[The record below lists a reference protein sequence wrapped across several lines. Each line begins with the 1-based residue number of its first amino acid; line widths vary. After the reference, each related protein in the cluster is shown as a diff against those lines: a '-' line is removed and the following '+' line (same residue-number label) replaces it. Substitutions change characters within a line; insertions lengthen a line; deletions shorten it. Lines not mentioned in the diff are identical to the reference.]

1 MKKIIFYSIALL
13 SVVVFSCKQES
24 NNLNV
29 QIQLSNINP
38 SQHVYLDLIELDA
51 NPTTMDSTRI
61 ETDTKSVNLK
71 GGALNQEALYRIR
84 FEKDEFYFI
93 LVGDQPNIKLELDGK
108 NPGSYTTNSKG
119 SSAFKN
125 LLTSFNARLQEMA
138 QLKSQIEMKG
148 TIMDSSR
155 VLMEESFRKKSAETG
170 AYLLS
175 FADSTSTPAL
185 AVYALGISK
194 NLVSAEQMS
203 PVLKNIAKR
212 FPDLQKIKK
221 IAEAFQSEMSSP
233 EKEGGLVGKQAPDF
247 TLPTP
252 EGKTLSLSS
261 LKGQY
266 VLVDF
271 WASWCK
277 PCRMEN
283 PNVVAAFQQFK
294 DRNFTI
300 LGVSLDKTKDDWI
313 RAIADDQLYWS
324 HVSDLKFWDSEV
336 VPLYGIEGIPFNVLL
351 DPDGKV
357 IATDLR
363 GPALELKL
371 QEILK

>member
-1 MKKIIFYSIALL
+1 MKKILFYSIAMLTL
-13 SVVVFSCKQES
+13 VVFSCKQES
-24 NNLNV
+24 NNISV

-38 SQHVYLDLIELDA
+38 SQYVYLDLIELDA

-61 ETDTKSVNLK
+61 DTDAKSVNLK

-84 FEKDEFYFI
+84 FEKDEFYII
-93 LVGDQPNIKLELDGK
+93 LVGDQQNIKLELDGK
-108 NPGSYTTNSKG
+108 NPGSYSTNSKG
-119 SSAFKN
+119 SNTFKN
-125 LLTSFNARLQEMA
+125 LLSAFNTRLQEMG

-148 TIMDSSR
+148 SVMDSSR

-170 AYLLS
+170 TYLLS
-175 FADSTSTPAL
+175 FADSTSAPAL
-185 AVYALGISK
+185 AIYALGISK

-203 PVLKNIAKR
+203 PVLKNITKR

-221 IAEAFQSEMSSP
+221 IAEAFQNEIASP
-233 EKEGGLVGKQAPDF
+233 AEGGLVGKQAPDF
-247 TLPTP
+247 TLSTP
-252 EGKTLSLSS
+252 DGKSLSLSS
-261 LKGQY
+261 MKGKY

-294 DRNFTI
+294 DQNFTI
-300 LGVSLDKTKDDWI
+300 LGVSLDKSKEDWI
-313 RAIADDQLYWS
+313 KAIADDQLYWS
-324 HVSDLKFWDSEV
+324 HVSDLRFWDSEV

-351 DPDGKV
+351 DPEGKV

-363 GPALELKL
+363 GPALEQKL

>member
-1 MKKIIFYSIALL
+1 MKKVIFYSLLIL
-13 SVVVFSCKQES
+13 SVGMFSCKQES

-29 QIQLSNINP
+29 NIQFSNIN
-38 SQHVYLDLIELDA
+38 QLQYVYLDLIELDA
-51 NPTTMDSTRI
+51 NPSTMDSSKI
-61 ETDTKSVNLK
+61 VADTKNVNLK
-71 GGALNQEALYRIR
+71 GGSLDEEALYRIR

-93 LVGDQPNIKLELDGK
+93 LVGDQQNIELVFDGK
-108 NPGSYTTNSKG
+108 NPGNYTTNSKG
-119 SSAFKN
+119 SNAFKN
-125 LLTSFNARLQEMA
+125 LLTAFNGRLQEMA
-138 QLKSQIEMKG
+138 ELKSQIEMKG
-148 TIMDSSR
+148 TVMDSSR

-170 AYLLS
+170 AYLLA
-175 FADSTSTPAL
+175 FADSTTTPAL
-185 AVYALGISK
+185 AIYALGISK

-221 IAEAFQSEMSSP
+221 IAEAFHNEMASP
-233 EKEGGLVGKQAPDF
+233 AQGGLVGKQAPDF

-252 EGKTLSLSS
+252 DGQSLALSS
-261 LKGQY
+261 LKGKY

-283 PNVVAAFQQFK
+283 PNVVAAFQRFK
-294 DRNFTI
+294 GKNFTI
-300 LGVSLDKTKDDWI
+300 LGVSLDKTKEDWI
-313 RAIADDQLYWS
+313 KAIADDQLYWS

-351 DPDGKV
+351 NPEGKV

-363 GPALELKL
+363 GPDLEQKLKEVL
-371 QEILK
+371 Q

>member
-1 MKKIIFYSIALL
+1 MKKIIFYFIAMLTL
-13 SVVVFSCKQES
+13 VVFSCKQES
-24 NNLNV
+24 NNLSV

-38 SQHVYLDLIELDA
+38 SQYVYLDLIELDA

-61 ETDTKSVNLK
+61 DTDAKSVNLK

-84 FEKDEFYFI
+84 FEKDEFYII
-93 LVGDQPNIKLELDGK
+93 LVGDQQNIKLELDGK
-108 NPGSYTTNSKG
+108 NPGSYSTNSKG
-119 SSAFKN
+119 SNTFKN
-125 LLTSFNARLQEMA
+125 LLSAFNTRLQEMG

-148 TIMDSSR
+148 SVMDSSR

-170 AYLLS
+170 TYLLS
-175 FADSTSTPAL
+175 FADSTSAPAL
-185 AVYALGISK
+185 AIYALGISK

-203 PVLKNIAKR
+203 PVLKNITKR

-221 IAEAFQSEMSSP
+221 IAEAFQNEIASP
-233 EKEGGLVGKQAPDF
+233 AEGGLVGKQAPDF
-247 TLPTP
+247 TLSTP
-252 EGKTLSLSS
+252 DGKSLSLSS
-261 LKGQY
+261 MRGKY

-283 PNVVAAFQQFK
+283 PNVVTAFQQFK
-294 DRNFTI
+294 DQNFTI
-300 LGVSLDKTKDDWI
+300 LGVSLDKSKEDWI
-313 RAIADDQLYWS
+313 KAIADDQLYWS

-351 DPDGKV
+351 DPGGKV

-363 GPALELKL
+363 GPALEQKL

>member
-13 SVVVFSCKQES
+13 SIVVFSCKQES
-24 NNLNV
+24 NNLSV

-38 SQHVYLDLIELDA
+38 SQYVYLDLIELDA

-61 ETDTKSVNLK
+61 DADAKSVNLK

-84 FEKDEFYFI
+84 FEKDEFYII
-93 LVGDQPNIKLELDGK
+93 LVGDQQNIKLELDGK
-108 NPGSYTTNSKG
+108 NPGSYSTNSKG
-119 SSAFKN
+119 SNTFKN
-125 LLTSFNARLQEMA
+125 LLSAFNTRLQEMG

-148 TIMDSSR
+148 SVMDSSR
-155 VLMEESFRKKSAETG
+155 VLMEESFRKKSSETG
-170 AYLLS
+170 TYLLS
-175 FADSTSTPAL
+175 FADSTSAPAL
-185 AVYALGISK
+185 AIYALGISK

-203 PVLKNIAKR
+203 PVLKNITKR

-221 IAEAFQSEMSSP
+221 IAEAFQNEIASP
-233 EKEGGLVGKQAPDF
+233 AEGGLVGKQAPDF
-247 TLPTP
+247 TLSTP
-252 EGKTLSLSS
+252 DGKSLSLSS
-261 LKGQY
+261 MKGKY

-294 DRNFTI
+294 DQNFTI
-300 LGVSLDKTKDDWI
+300 LGVSLDKSKEDWI
-313 RAIADDQLYWS
+313 KAIADDQLYWS

-351 DPDGKV
+351 DPEGKV

-363 GPALELKL
+363 GPALEQKL

>member
-1 MKKIIFYSIALL
+1 MKKIIFYFIAMLTL
-13 SVVVFSCKQES
+13 VVFSCKQES
-24 NNLNV
+24 NNLSV

-38 SQHVYLDLIELDA
+38 SQYVYLDLIELDA

-61 ETDTKSVNLK
+61 DTDAKSVNLK

-84 FEKDEFYFI
+84 FEKDEFYII
-93 LVGDQPNIKLELDGK
+93 LVGDQQNIKLELDGK
-108 NPGSYTTNSKG
+108 NPGSYSTNSKG
-119 SSAFKN
+119 SNTFKN
-125 LLTSFNARLQEMA
+125 LLSAFNTRLQEMG

-148 TIMDSSR
+148 SVMDSSR

-170 AYLLS
+170 TYLLS
-175 FADSTSTPAL
+175 FADSTSAPAL
-185 AVYALGISK
+185 AIYALGISK

-203 PVLKNIAKR
+203 PVLKNITKR

-221 IAEAFQSEMSSP
+221 IAEAFQNEIASP
-233 EKEGGLVGKQAPDF
+233 AEGGLVGKQAPDF
-247 TLPTP
+247 TLSTP
-252 EGKTLSLSS
+252 DGKSLSLSS
-261 LKGQY
+261 MRGKY

-283 PNVVAAFQQFK
+283 PNVVTAFQQFK
-294 DRNFTI
+294 DQNFTI
-300 LGVSLDKTKDDWI
+300 LGVSLDKSKEDWI
-313 RAIADDQLYWS
+313 KAIADDQLYWS

-351 DPDGKV
+351 DPEGKV

-363 GPALELKL
+363 GPALEQKL

>member
-1 MKKIIFYSIALL
+1 MKKVIFYSLLIL
-13 SVVVFSCKQES
+13 SVGMFSCKQES

-29 QIQLSNINP
+29 NIQFSNIN
-38 SQHVYLDLIELDA
+38 QLQYVYLDLIELDA
-51 NPTTMDSTRI
+51 NPSTMDSSKI
-61 ETDTKSVNLK
+61 VADTKNVNLK
-71 GGALNQEALYRIR
+71 GGSLDEEALYRIR

-93 LVGDQPNIKLELDGK
+93 LVGDQQNIELVFDGK
-108 NPGSYTTNSKG
+108 SPGNYRTNSKG
-119 SSAFKN
+119 SNAFKN
-125 LLTSFNARLQEMA
+125 LLTAFNGRLQEMA
-138 QLKSQIEMKG
+138 ELKSQIEMKG
-148 TIMDSSR
+148 TVMDSSR

-170 AYLLS
+170 AYLLA
-175 FADSTSTPAL
+175 FADSTTTPAL
-185 AVYALGISK
+185 AIYALGISK

-221 IAEAFQSEMSSP
+221 IAEAFHNEMASP
-233 EKEGGLVGKQAPDF
+233 AQGGLVGKQAPDF

-252 EGKTLSLSS
+252 DGQSLALSS
-261 LKGQY
+261 LKGKY

-283 PNVVAAFQQFK
+283 PNVVAAFQRFK
-294 DRNFTI
+294 GKNFTI
-300 LGVSLDKTKDDWI
+300 LGVSLDKTKEDWI
-313 RAIADDQLYWS
+313 KAIADDQLYWS

-351 DPDGKV
+351 NPEGKV

-363 GPALELKL
+363 GPDLEQKLKEVL
-371 QEILK
+371 Q

>member
-1 MKKIIFYSIALL
+1 MKKIIFYSIAMLTL
-13 SVVVFSCKQES
+13 VVFSCKQES
-24 NNLNV
+24 NNLSV

-38 SQHVYLDLIELDA
+38 SQYVYLDLIELDA

-61 ETDTKSVNLK
+61 DTDAKSANLK

-84 FEKDEFYFI
+84 FEKDEFYI
-93 LVGDQPNIKLELDGK
+93 VLVGDQQNIKLELNGK
-108 NPGSYTTNSKG
+108 NPGSYSTNSKG
-119 SSAFKN
+119 SNTLKN
-125 LLTSFNARLQEMA
+125 LLSAFNTRLQEMG

-148 TIMDSSR
+148 SVMDSSR
-155 VLMEESFRKKSAETG
+155 VLMEESFRKKSAEIGT
-170 AYLLS
+170 YLLS
-175 FADSTSTPAL
+175 FADSTSAPAL
-185 AVYALGISK
+185 AIYALGISK

-203 PVLKNIAKR
+203 PVLKNITKR

-221 IAEAFQSEMSSP
+221 IAEAFQNEIASP
-233 EKEGGLVGKQAPDF
+233 AEGGLVGKQAPDF
-247 TLPTP
+247 TLSTP
-252 EGKTLSLSS
+252 DGKSLSLSS
-261 LKGQY
+261 MKGKY

-294 DRNFTI
+294 DQNFTI
-300 LGVSLDKTKDDWI
+300 LGVSLDKSKEDWI
-313 RAIADDQLYWS
+313 KAIAVDQLYWS

-351 DPDGKV
+351 DPEGKV

-363 GPALELKL
+363 GPALEQKL

>member
-1 MKKIIFYSIALL
+1 MKKIIFYFIAMLTL
-13 SVVVFSCKQES
+13 VVFSCKQES
-24 NNLNV
+24 NNLSV

-38 SQHVYLDLIELDA
+38 SQYVYLDLIELDA

-61 ETDTKSVNLK
+61 DTDAKSVNLK
-71 GGALNQEALYRIR
+71 GGVLNQEALYRIR
-84 FEKDEFYFI
+84 FEKDEFYII
-93 LVGDQPNIKLELDGK
+93 LVGDQQNIKLELDGK
-108 NPGSYTTNSKG
+108 NPGSYSTNSKG
-119 SSAFKN
+119 SNTFKN
-125 LLTSFNARLQEMA
+125 LLSAFNTRLQEMG

-148 TIMDSSR
+148 SVMDSSR

-170 AYLLS
+170 TYLLS
-175 FADSTSTPAL
+175 FADSTSAPAL
-185 AVYALGISK
+185 AIYALGISK

-203 PVLKNIAKR
+203 PVLKNITKR

-221 IAEAFQSEMSSP
+221 IAEAFQNEIASP
-233 EKEGGLVGKQAPDF
+233 AEGGLVGKQAPDF
-247 TLPTP
+247 TLSTP
-252 EGKTLSLSS
+252 DGKSLSLSS
-261 LKGQY
+261 MRGKY

-283 PNVVAAFQQFK
+283 PNVVTAFQQFK
-294 DRNFTI
+294 DQNFTI
-300 LGVSLDKTKDDWI
+300 LGVSLDKSKEDWI
-313 RAIADDQLYWS
+313 KAIADDQLYWS

-351 DPDGKV
+351 DPEGKV

-363 GPALELKL
+363 GPALEQKL

>member
-1 MKKIIFYSIALL
+1 MKKIVFYSIAMLTL
-13 SVVVFSCKQES
+13 VVFSCKQES
-24 NNLNV
+24 NNISV

-38 SQHVYLDLIELDA
+38 SQYVYLDLIELDA

-61 ETDTKSVNLK
+61 DTDAKSVNLK

-84 FEKDEFYFI
+84 FEKDEFYII
-93 LVGDQPNIKLELDGK
+93 LVGDQQNIKLELDGK
-108 NPGSYTTNSKG
+108 NPGSYSTNSKG
-119 SSAFKN
+119 SNTFKN
-125 LLTSFNARLQEMA
+125 LLSAFNTRLQEMG

-148 TIMDSSR
+148 SVMDSSR

-170 AYLLS
+170 TYLLS
-175 FADSTSTPAL
+175 FADSTSAPAL
-185 AVYALGISK
+185 AIYALGISK

-203 PVLKNIAKR
+203 PVLKNITKR

-221 IAEAFQSEMSSP
+221 IAEAFQNEIASP
-233 EKEGGLVGKQAPDF
+233 AEGGLVGKQAPDF
-247 TLPTP
+247 TLSTP
-252 EGKTLSLSS
+252 DGKSLSLSS
-261 LKGQY
+261 MKGKY

-294 DRNFTI
+294 DQNFTI
-300 LGVSLDKTKDDWI
+300 LGVSLDKSKEDWI
-313 RAIADDQLYWS
+313 KAIADDQLYWS
-324 HVSDLKFWDSEV
+324 HVSDLRFWDSEV

-351 DPDGKV
+351 DPEGKV

-363 GPALELKL
+363 GPALEQKL

>member
-1 MKKIIFYSIALL
+1 MKKIIFYFIAMLTL
-13 SVVVFSCKQES
+13 VVFSCKQES
-24 NNLNV
+24 NNLSV

-38 SQHVYLDLIELDA
+38 SQYVYLDLIELDA

-61 ETDTKSVNLK
+61 DTDAKSVNLK

-84 FEKDEFYFI
+84 FEKDEFYII
-93 LVGDQPNIKLELDGK
+93 LVGDQQNIKLELDGK
-108 NPGSYTTNSKG
+108 NPGSYSTNSKG
-119 SSAFKN
+119 SNTFKHLLSAFN
-125 LLTSFNARLQEMA
+125 TRLQEMG

-148 TIMDSSR
+148 DVMDSSR
-155 VLMEESFRKKSAETG
+155 VFMEESFRKKSAETG
-170 AYLLS
+170 AYLLA
-175 FADSTSTPAL
+175 FADSTTAPAL

-221 IAEAFQSEMSSP
+221 IAEAFQNEIASP
-233 EKEGGLVGKQAPDF
+233 AEGGLVGKQAPDF
-247 TLPTP
+247 TLSTP
-252 EGKTLSLSS
+252 DGKSLSLSS
-261 LKGQY
+261 MKGKY

-277 PCRMEN
+277 PCRIEN

-294 DRNFTI
+294 DQNFTI
-300 LGVSLDKTKDDWI
+300 LGVSLDKSKEDWI
-313 RAIADDQLYWS
+313 KAIADDQLYWS

-363 GPALELKL
+363 GPALEQKL

>member
-1 MKKIIFYSIALL
+1 MKKIIFYFIAMLTL
-13 SVVVFSCKQES
+13 VVFSCKQES
-24 NNLNV
+24 NNLSV

-38 SQHVYLDLIELDA
+38 SQYVYLDLIELDA

-61 ETDTKSVNLK
+61 DTDAKSVNLK

-84 FEKDEFYFI
+84 FEKDEFYII
-93 LVGDQPNIKLELDGK
+93 LVGDQQNIKLELDGK
-108 NPGSYTTNSKG
+108 NPGSYSTNSKG
-119 SSAFKN
+119 SNTFKN
-125 LLTSFNARLQEMA
+125 LLSAFNTRLQEMG

-148 TIMDSSR
+148 SVMDSSR

-170 AYLLS
+170 TYLLS
-175 FADSTSTPAL
+175 FADSTSAPAL
-185 AVYALGISK
+185 AIYALGISK

-203 PVLKNIAKR
+203 PVLKNITKR

-221 IAEAFQSEMSSP
+221 IAEAFQNEIASP
-233 EKEGGLVGKQAPDF
+233 AEGGLVGKQAPDF
-247 TLPTP
+247 TLSTP
-252 EGKTLSLSS
+252 DGKSLSLSS
-261 LKGQY
+261 MRGKY

-294 DRNFTI
+294 DQNFTI
-300 LGVSLDKTKDDWI
+300 LGVSLDKSKEDWI
-313 RAIADDQLYWS
+313 KAIADDQLYWS

-351 DPDGKV
+351 DPGGKV

-363 GPALELKL
+363 GSALERKL

>member
-13 SVVVFSCKQES
+13 SIVVFSCKQES
-24 NNLNV
+24 NNLSV

-38 SQHVYLDLIELDA
+38 SQYVYLDLIELDA

-61 ETDTKSVNLK
+61 DADAKSVNLK

-84 FEKDEFYFI
+84 FEKDEFYII
-93 LVGDQPNIKLELDGK
+93 LVGDQQNIKLELDGK
-108 NPGSYTTNSKG
+108 NPGSYSTNSKG
-119 SSAFKN
+119 SNTFKN
-125 LLTSFNARLQEMA
+125 LLSAFNTRLQEMG

-148 TIMDSSR
+148 SVMDSSR

-170 AYLLS
+170 TYLLS
-175 FADSTSTPAL
+175 FADSTSAPAL
-185 AVYALGISK
+185 AIYALGISK

-203 PVLKNIAKR
+203 PVLKNITKR

-221 IAEAFQSEMSSP
+221 IAEAFQNEIASP
-233 EKEGGLVGKQAPDF
+233 AEGGLVGKQAPDF
-247 TLPTP
+247 TLSTP
-252 EGKTLSLSS
+252 DGKSLSLSS
-261 LKGQY
+261 MKGKY

-294 DRNFTI
+294 DQNFTI
-300 LGVSLDKTKDDWI
+300 LGVSLDKSKEDWI
-313 RAIADDQLYWS
+313 KAIADDQLYWS

-351 DPDGKV
+351 DPEGKV

-363 GPALELKL
+363 GPALEQKL

>member
-1 MKKIIFYSIALL
+1 MKKVIFYSLLVL
-13 SVVVFSCKQES
+13 SVGMFSCKQES

-29 QIQLSNINP
+29 NIQISNIN
-38 SQHVYLDLIELDA
+38 QLQYVYLDLIELDA
-51 NPTTMDSTRI
+51 NPSTMDSSKI
-61 ETDTKSVNLK
+61 VADTKNVNLK
-71 GGALNQEALYRIR
+71 GGSLNEEALYRIR

-93 LVGDQPNIKLELDGK
+93 LVGDQQNIELVFDGK
-108 NPGSYTTNSKG
+108 NPGNYTTNSKG
-119 SSAFKN
+119 SNAFKN
-125 LLTSFNARLQEMA
+125 LLTAFNGRLQEMA

-148 TIMDSSR
+148 TVMDSAR
-155 VLMEESFRKKSAETG
+155 VQLENVFRNTSAETG
-170 AYLLS
+170 SYLLK
-175 FADSTSTPAL
+175 FADTTTAPAL
-185 AVYALGISK
+185 AIYALGISK

-221 IAEAFQSEMSSP
+221 IAEAFQNEMASP
-233 EKEGGLVGKQAPDF
+233 AQGGLVGKQAPDF

-252 EGKTLSLSS
+252 DGQSLALSS
-261 LKGQY
+261 LKGKY

-294 DRNFTI
+294 GKNFTI
-300 LGVSLDKTKDDWI
+300 LGVSLDKTKEDWI
-313 RAIADDQLYWS
+313 KAIADDQLYWS

-351 DPDGKV
+351 NPEGKV

-363 GPALELKL
+363 GPDLEQKLKEVL
-371 QEILK
+371 Q

>member
-1 MKKIIFYSIALL
+1 MKKIIFYSIAMLTL
-13 SVVVFSCKQES
+13 VVFSCKQES

-38 SQHVYLDLIELDA
+38 SQYIYLDLIELDA
-51 NPTTMDSTRI
+51 NPSTMDSSQLGA
-61 ETDTKSVNLK
+61 DTKSVNLK
-71 GGALNQEALYRIR
+71 GGALNQEVLYRIR
-84 FEKDEFYFI
+84 FENDEFYII
-93 LVGDQPNIKLELDGK
+93 LVGDQQNIKLELDGE
-108 NPGSYTTNSKG
+108 NPGSYSTNSIG
-119 SSAFKN
+119 SNTFKN
-125 LLTSFNARLQEMA
+125 LLLAFNKRLQEMG

-148 TIMDSSR
+148 SVMDSSR
-155 VLMEESFRKKSAETG
+155 VFMEESFRKKSAETG
-170 AYLLS
+170 TYLLS
-175 FADSTSTPAL
+175 FADSTSAPAL
-185 AVYALGISK
+185 AIYALGISK

-203 PVLKNIAKR
+203 PVLKNITKR

-221 IAEAFQSEMSSP
+221 IAEAFQNEIASP
-233 EKEGGLVGKQAPDF
+233 AEGGLVGKQAPDF
-247 TLPTP
+247 TLSTP
-252 EGKTLSLSS
+252 DGKSLSLSS
-261 LKGQY
+261 LRGKY

-283 PNVVAAFQQFK
+283 PNVVSAFQQFK

-336 VPLYGIEGIPFNVLL
+336 VPLYSIEGIPFNVLL
-351 DPDGKV
+351 DPKGKV

-363 GPALELKL
+363 GPALERKLHELLK
-371 QEILK
+371 

>member
-1 MKKIIFYSIALL
+1 MKKVIFYSLLIL
-13 SVVVFSCKQES
+13 SVGMFSCKQES

-29 QIQLSNINP
+29 NIQFSNIN
-38 SQHVYLDLIELDA
+38 QLQYVYLDLIELDA
-51 NPTTMDSTRI
+51 NPSTMDSSKI
-61 ETDTKSVNLK
+61 VADTKNVNLK
-71 GGALNQEALYRIR
+71 GGSLDEEALYRIR

-93 LVGDQPNIKLELDGK
+93 LVGDQQNIELVFDGK
-108 NPGSYTTNSKG
+108 TPGNYTTNSKG
-119 SSAFKN
+119 SNAFKN
-125 LLTSFNARLQEMA
+125 LLTAFNGRLQEMA

-170 AYLLS
+170 AYLLA
-175 FADSTSTPAL
+175 FADSTTTPAL
-185 AVYALGISK
+185 AIYALGISK

-203 PVLKNIAKR
+203 PVLKNIPKR

-221 IAEAFQSEMSSP
+221 IAEAFHNEMASP
-233 EKEGGLVGKQAPDF
+233 AQGGLVGKQAPDF

-252 EGKTLSLSS
+252 DGQSLALSS
-261 LKGQY
+261 LKGKY

-283 PNVVAAFQQFK
+283 PNVVAAFQRFK
-294 DRNFTI
+294 GKNFTI
-300 LGVSLDKTKDDWI
+300 LGVSLDKTKEDWI
-313 RAIADDQLYWS
+313 KAIADDQLYWS

-351 DPDGKV
+351 NPEGKV

-363 GPALELKL
+363 GPDLEQKLKEVL
-371 QEILK
+371 Q

>member
-13 SVVVFSCKQES
+13 SIVVFSCKQES
-24 NNLNV
+24 NNLSV

-38 SQHVYLDLIELDA
+38 SQYVYLDLIELDA

-61 ETDTKSVNLK
+61 DADAKSVNLK

-84 FEKDEFYFI
+84 FEKDEFYII
-93 LVGDQPNIKLELDGK
+93 LVGDQQNIKLELDGK
-108 NPGSYTTNSKG
+108 NPGSYSTNSKG
-119 SSAFKN
+119 SNTFKN
-125 LLTSFNARLQEMA
+125 LLSAFNTRLQEMG

-148 TIMDSSR
+148 SVMDSSR
-155 VLMEESFRKKSAETG
+155 VLLEESFRKKSAETG
-170 AYLLS
+170 TYLLS
-175 FADSTSTPAL
+175 FADSTSAPAL
-185 AVYALGISK
+185 AIYALGISK

-203 PVLKNIAKR
+203 PVLKNITKR

-221 IAEAFQSEMSSP
+221 IAEAFQNEIASP
-233 EKEGGLVGKQAPDF
+233 AEGGLVGKQAPDF
-247 TLPTP
+247 TLSTP
-252 EGKTLSLSS
+252 DGKSLSLSS
-261 LKGQY
+261 MKGKY

-283 PNVVAAFQQFK
+283 PNVVAAFKQFK
-294 DRNFTI
+294 DQNFTI
-300 LGVSLDKTKDDWI
+300 LGVSLDKSKEDWI
-313 RAIADDQLYWS
+313 KAIADDQLYWS

-351 DPDGKV
+351 DPEGKV

-363 GPALELKL
+363 GPALEQKL

>member
-1 MKKIIFYSIALL
+1 MKKIIFYSIAMLTL
-13 SVVVFSCKQES
+13 VVFSCKQES

-29 QIQLSNINP
+29 QIQLSNINS
-38 SQHVYLDLIELDA
+38 SQYVYLDLIELDA

-61 ETDTKSVNLK
+61 DTDAKSVNLK

-84 FEKDEFYFI
+84 FEKDEFYII
-93 LVGDQPNIKLELDGK
+93 LVGDQQNIKLELDGK
-108 NPGSYTTNSKG
+108 NPGSYSTNSKG
-119 SSAFKN
+119 SNTFKN
-125 LLTSFNARLQEMA
+125 LLSAFNTRLQEMG

-148 TIMDSSR
+148 SVMDSSR

-170 AYLLS
+170 TYLLS
-175 FADSTSTPAL
+175 FADSTSAPAL
-185 AVYALGISK
+185 AIYALGISK

-203 PVLKNIAKR
+203 PVLKNITKR

-221 IAEAFQSEMSSP
+221 IAEAFQNEIASP
-233 EKEGGLVGKQAPDF
+233 AEGGLVGKQAPDF
-247 TLPTP
+247 TLSTP
-252 EGKTLSLSS
+252 DGKSLSLSS
-261 LKGQY
+261 MKGKY

-294 DRNFTI
+294 DQNFTI
-300 LGVSLDKTKDDWI
+300 LGVSLDKSKEDWI
-313 RAIADDQLYWS
+313 KAIADDQLYWS

-351 DPDGKV
+351 DPGGKV

-363 GPALELKL
+363 GSALERKL

>member
-13 SVVVFSCKQES
+13 SIVVFSCKQES
-24 NNLNV
+24 NNLSV

-38 SQHVYLDLIELDA
+38 SQYVYLDLIELDA

-61 ETDTKSVNLK
+61 DADAKSVNLK

-84 FEKDEFYFI
+84 FEKDEFYII
-93 LVGDQPNIKLELDGK
+93 LVGDKQNIKLELDGK
-108 NPGSYTTNSKG
+108 NPGSYSTNSKG
-119 SSAFKN
+119 SNTFKN
-125 LLTSFNARLQEMA
+125 LLSAFNTRLQEMG

-148 TIMDSSR
+148 SVMDSSR

-170 AYLLS
+170 TYLLS
-175 FADSTSTPAL
+175 FADSTSAPAL
-185 AVYALGISK
+185 AIYALGISK

-203 PVLKNIAKR
+203 PVLKNITKR

-221 IAEAFQSEMSSP
+221 IAEAFQKEIASP
-233 EKEGGLVGKQAPDF
+233 AEGGLVGKQAPDF
-247 TLPTP
+247 TLSTP
-252 EGKTLSLSS
+252 EGKSLSLSS
-261 LKGQY
+261 MKGKY

-294 DRNFTI
+294 DQNFTI
-300 LGVSLDKTKDDWI
+300 LGVSLDKSKEDWI
-313 RAIADDQLYWS
+313 KAIADDQLYWS

-351 DPDGKV
+351 DPEGKV

-363 GPALELKL
+363 GPALEQKL

>member
-1 MKKIIFYSIALL
+1 MKKNIFYSIAMLTL
-13 SVVVFSCKQES
+13 VVFSCKQES
-24 NNLNV
+24 NNLSV

-38 SQHVYLDLIELDA
+38 SQYVYLDLIELDA

-61 ETDTKSVNLK
+61 DADAKSVNLK

-84 FEKDEFYFI
+84 FEKDEFYII
-93 LVGDQPNIKLELDGK
+93 LVGDQQNIKLELDGK
-108 NPGSYTTNSKG
+108 NPGSYSTNSKG
-119 SSAFKN
+119 SNTFKN
-125 LLTSFNARLQEMA
+125 LLSAFNTRLQEMG

-148 TIMDSSR
+148 SVMDSSR

-170 AYLLS
+170 TYLLS
-175 FADSTSTPAL
+175 FADSTSAPAL
-185 AVYALGISK
+185 AIYALGISK

-203 PVLKNIAKR
+203 PVLKNITKR

-221 IAEAFQSEMSSP
+221 IAEAFQNEIASP
-233 EKEGGLVGKQAPDF
+233 AEGGLVGKQAPDF
-247 TLPTP
+247 TLSTP
-252 EGKTLSLSS
+252 DGKSLSLSS
-261 LKGQY
+261 MKGKY

-294 DRNFTI
+294 DQNFTI
-300 LGVSLDKTKDDWI
+300 LGVSLDKSKEDWI
-313 RAIADDQLYWS
+313 KAIADDQLYWS
-324 HVSDLKFWDSEV
+324 HVSDLRFWDSEV

-351 DPDGKV
+351 DPEGKV

-363 GPALELKL
+363 GPALEQKL

>member
-1 MKKIIFYSIALL
+1 MKKIIFYFIAMLTL
-13 SVVVFSCKQES
+13 VVFSCKQES

-29 QIQLSNINP
+29 QIQLSNINS
-38 SQHVYLDLIELDA
+38 SQYVYLDLIELDA

-61 ETDTKSVNLK
+61 DTDAKSVNLK

-84 FEKDEFYFI
+84 FEKDEFYII
-93 LVGDQPNIKLELDGK
+93 LVGDQQNIKLELDGK
-108 NPGSYTTNSKG
+108 NPGSYSTNSKG
-119 SSAFKN
+119 SNTFKN
-125 LLTSFNARLQEMA
+125 LLSAFNTRLQEMG

-148 TIMDSSR
+148 SVMDSSR

-170 AYLLS
+170 TYLLS
-175 FADSTSTPAL
+175 FADSTSAPAL
-185 AVYALGISK
+185 AIYALGISK

-203 PVLKNIAKR
+203 PVLKNITKR

-221 IAEAFQSEMSSP
+221 IAEAFQNEIASP
-233 EKEGGLVGKQAPDF
+233 AEGGLVGKQAPDF
-247 TLPTP
+247 TLSTP
-252 EGKTLSLSS
+252 DGKSLSLSS
-261 LKGQY
+261 MKGKY

-294 DRNFTI
+294 DQNFTI
-300 LGVSLDKTKDDWI
+300 LGVSLDKSKEDWI
-313 RAIADDQLYWS
+313 KAIADDQLYWS

-351 DPDGKV
+351 DPGGKV

-363 GPALELKL
+363 GSALERKL

>member
-1 MKKIIFYSIALL
+1 MKKIIFYSIAMLTL
-13 SVVVFSCKQES
+13 VVFSCKQES

-38 SQHVYLDLIELDA
+38 SQYVYLDLIELDA

-61 ETDTKSVNLK
+61 DTDAKSVNLK

-84 FEKDEFYFI
+84 FEKDEFYII
-93 LVGDQPNIKLELDGK
+93 LVGDQQNIKLELDGK
-108 NPGSYTTNSKG
+108 NPGSYSTNSKG
-119 SSAFKN
+119 SNTFKN
-125 LLTSFNARLQEMA
+125 LLSAFNTRLQEMG

-148 TIMDSSR
+148 SVMDSSR

-170 AYLLS
+170 TYLLS
-175 FADSTSTPAL
+175 FADSTSAPAL
-185 AVYALGISK
+185 AIYALGISK

-203 PVLKNIAKR
+203 PVLKNITKR

-221 IAEAFQSEMSSP
+221 IAEAFQNEIASP
-233 EKEGGLVGKQAPDF
+233 AEGGLVGKQAPDF
-247 TLPTP
+247 TLSTP
-252 EGKTLSLSS
+252 DGKSLSLSS
-261 LKGQY
+261 MKGKY

-294 DRNFTI
+294 DQNFTI
-300 LGVSLDKTKDDWI
+300 LGVSLDKSKEDWI
-313 RAIADDQLYWS
+313 KAIADDQLYWS

-351 DPDGKV
+351 DPGGKV

-363 GPALELKL
+363 GPALEQKL

>member
-1 MKKIIFYSIALL
+1 
-13 SVVVFSCKQES
+13 
-24 NNLNV
+24 
-29 QIQLSNINP
+29 
-38 SQHVYLDLIELDA
+38 
-51 NPTTMDSTRI
+51 
-61 ETDTKSVNLK
+61 
-71 GGALNQEALYRIR
+71 
-84 FEKDEFYFI
+84 
-93 LVGDQPNIKLELDGK
+93 
-108 NPGSYTTNSKG
+108 
-119 SSAFKN
+119 
-125 LLTSFNARLQEMA
+125 MA

-148 TIMDSSR
+148 TVMDSSR

-170 AYLLS
+170 AYLLA
-175 FADSTSTPAL
+175 FADSTTTPAL
-185 AVYALGISK
+185 AIYALGISK

-221 IAEAFQSEMSSP
+221 IAEAFQNEMASP
-233 EKEGGLVGKQAPDF
+233 AQGGLVGKQAPDF

-252 EGKTLSLSS
+252 DGQSLALSS
-261 LKGQY
+261 LKGKY

-283 PNVVAAFQQFK
+283 PNVVAAFQRFK
-294 DRNFTI
+294 GKNFTI
-300 LGVSLDKTKDDWI
+300 LGVSLDKTKEDWI
-313 RAIADDQLYWS
+313 KAIADDQLYWS

-351 DPDGKV
+351 NPEGKV

-363 GPALELKL
+363 GPDLEQKL
-371 QEILK
+371 REVLQ

>member
-1 MKKIIFYSIALL
+1 MKKIIFYFIAMLTL
-13 SVVVFSCKQES
+13 VVFSCKQES
-24 NNLNV
+24 NNLSV

-38 SQHVYLDLIELDA
+38 SQYVYLDLIELDA

-61 ETDTKSVNLK
+61 DTDAKSVNLK

-84 FEKDEFYFI
+84 FEKDEFYII
-93 LVGDQPNIKLELDGK
+93 LVGDQQNIKLELDGK
-108 NPGSYTTNSKG
+108 NPGSYSTNSKG
-119 SSAFKN
+119 SNTFKN
-125 LLTSFNARLQEMA
+125 LLSAFNTRLQEMG

-148 TIMDSSR
+148 SVMDSSR

-170 AYLLS
+170 TYLLS
-175 FADSTSTPAL
+175 FADSTSAPAL
-185 AVYALGISK
+185 AIYALGISK

-203 PVLKNIAKR
+203 PVLKNITKR

-221 IAEAFQSEMSSP
+221 IAEAFQNEIASP
-233 EKEGGLVGKQAPDF
+233 AEGGLVGKQAPDF
-247 TLPTP
+247 TLSTP
-252 EGKTLSLSS
+252 DGKSLSLSS
-261 LKGQY
+261 MRGKY

-294 DRNFTI
+294 DQNFTI
-300 LGVSLDKTKDDWI
+300 LGVSLDKSKEDWI
-313 RAIADDQLYWS
+313 KAIADDQLYWS

-351 DPDGKV
+351 DPEGKV

-363 GPALELKL
+363 GPALEQKL

>member
-1 MKKIIFYSIALL
+1 MKKIIFYFIAMLTL
-13 SVVVFSCKQES
+13 VVFSCKQES
-24 NNLNV
+24 NNLSV

-38 SQHVYLDLIELDA
+38 SQYVYLDLIELDA

-61 ETDTKSVNLK
+61 DTDAKSVNLK

-84 FEKDEFYFI
+84 FEKDEFYII
-93 LVGDQPNIKLELDGK
+93 LVGDQQNIKLELDGK
-108 NPGSYTTNSKG
+108 NPGSYSTNSKG
-119 SSAFKN
+119 SNTFKN
-125 LLTSFNARLQEMA
+125 LLSAFNTRLQEMG

-148 TIMDSSR
+148 SVMDSSR

-170 AYLLS
+170 TYLLS
-175 FADSTSTPAL
+175 FADSTSAPAL
-185 AVYALGISK
+185 AIYALGISK

-203 PVLKNIAKR
+203 PVLKNITKR

-221 IAEAFQSEMSSP
+221 IAEAFQNEIASP
-233 EKEGGLVGKQAPDF
+233 AEGGLVGKQAPDF
-247 TLPTP
+247 TLSTP
-252 EGKTLSLSS
+252 DGKSLSLSS
-261 LKGQY
+261 MKGKY

-294 DRNFTI
+294 DQNFTI
-300 LGVSLDKTKDDWI
+300 LGVSLDKSKEDWI
-313 RAIADDQLYWS
+313 KAIADDQLYWS

-351 DPDGKV
+351 DPEGKV

-363 GPALELKL
+363 GSALEQKL

>member
-1 MKKIIFYSIALL
+1 MKKIIFYFIAILAL
-13 SVVVFSCKQES
+13 IGFSCKQET
-24 NNLNV
+24 NNLNIQV
-29 QIQLSNINP
+29 QLANISP
-38 SQHVYLDLIELDA
+38 SQYIYLDLIELDA
-51 NPTTMDSTRI
+51 NPTTMDSSRLGA
-61 ETDTKSVNLK
+61 DTKSVNLK

-93 LVGDQPNIKLELDGK
+93 LVGDQPTIKLELDGK
-108 NPGSYTTNSKG
+108 NLGSYTTNSKG
-119 SSAFKN
+119 SNAFKN
-125 LLTSFNARLQEMA
+125 LLSAFNARLQEMG

-148 TIMDSSR
+148 DVMDSSR
-155 VLMEESFRKKSAETG
+155 VFMEESFRKKSAETG
-170 AYLLS
+170 AYLLA
-175 FADSTSTPAL
+175 FADSTTAPAL

-221 IAEAFQSEMSSP
+221 IAEAFQHEMASP
-233 EKEGGLVGKQAPDF
+233 IQGGLIGKQAPDF
-247 TLPTP
+247 TLSTP
-252 EGKTLSLSS
+252 EGKSLSLSS
-261 LKGQY
+261 LRGKY

-283 PNVVAAFQQFK
+283 PNVVSAFQQFK

-363 GPALELKL
+363 GPALEQKL

>member
-1 MKKIIFYSIALL
+1 MKKIIFYPVAMLTL
-13 SVVVFSCKQES
+13 FMFSCKQET

-29 QIQLSNINP
+29 LALFTNINP

-51 NPTTMDSTRI
+51 NPITMDSSIIGSNSR
-61 ETDTKSVNLK
+61 SLNLK
-71 GGALNQEALYRIR
+71 GGVLNQEALYRIR
-84 FEKDEFYFI
+84 FEKDEFYVI
-93 LVGDQPNIKLELDGK
+93 LVGDQQNIKLELDGK

-119 SSAFKN
+119 SNAFKN
-125 LLTSFNARLQEMA
+125 LLSAFNARLQEMA

-175 FADSTSTPAL
+175 FADSTTTPAL

-233 EKEGGLVGKQAPDF
+233 AQEGLVGKQAPNF

-252 EGKTLSLSS
+252 EGSSISLSS

-266 VLVDF
+266 VLIDF

-283 PNVVAAFQQFK
+283 PNVVAAFQKFK

-351 DPDGKV
+351 DPDGKI

-363 GPALELKL
+363 GPLLQQKLEEVL
-371 QEILK
+371 Q